1 MGTPVSQSLH
11 GEVHRLV
18 SASPPSLR
26 LGRTEGGLTA
36 GRTGERTRHDSPLPE
51 AGRGTGG
58 ILASEKPLHPART
71 HSGASPWAEVQMPG
85 AHRGARCPS
94 SPKARP
100 SGTTR
105 AACPRA
111 PRRRWVNSAPV
122 GSLARALS
130 PAPPGVRG
138 RPRPPSPLP
147 HSATPAAPTSG
158 HPTSSPAGPSRA
170 AAQTPRPN
178 RPGARRPRPAAPP
191 PRARPFPARKELL
204 VPSTA
209 LGPPCAPAGPPPRS
223 QTHSPALG
231 DWAPNAGGWGRVP
244 PL

>member
-1 MGTPVSQSLH
+1 M
-11 GEVHRLV
+11 V
-18 SASPPSLR
+18 SASPPSPR

-36 GRTGERTRHDSPLPE
+36 GRTGERSRARLS
-51 AGRGTGG
+51 AARGRQGDRRNPGQRET
-58 ILASEKPLHPART
+58 LHPART

-158 HPTSSPAGPSRA
+158 HPTSSPAGPGRA

-178 RPGARRPRPAAPP
+178 RPGARRPRPAPRRPGLAPS
-191 PRARPFPARKELL
+191 PRAK
-204 VPSTA
+204 S
-209 LGPPCAPAGPPPRS
+209 S
-223 QTHSPALG
+223 
-231 DWAPNAGGWGRVP
+231 
-244 PL
+244 